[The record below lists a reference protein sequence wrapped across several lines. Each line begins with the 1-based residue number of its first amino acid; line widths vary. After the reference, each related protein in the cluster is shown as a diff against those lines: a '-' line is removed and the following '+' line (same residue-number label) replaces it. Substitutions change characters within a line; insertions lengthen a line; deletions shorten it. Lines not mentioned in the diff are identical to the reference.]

1 MTYTSRQLGYA
12 ETIAATGRAMGISAR
27 GIKIGLA
34 TTLVETNILNY
45 ANRAVP
51 GSLTVPYDEIG
62 SDGKSVGLFQQQPQ
76 WWGRGDGI
84 DLMDP
89 ATAARLFFEQLAKL
103 DYNNT
108 SRTPGWYAQTVQRS
122 AYPDRYDQRFAEASE
137 LYDQIATSTGEVM
150 AKPAFT
156 EIESMGSSGQSRNGQ
171 KPRYIFLHTQEGG
184 GTAQSL
190 ASYLNNPNNG
200 ASYHY
205 TVDNSGVVVDV
216 VDTDLASWS
225 VGNANGYSINLCFA
239 GSYAGWS
246 RQQWLN
252 NMGRAIDIA
261 AYLAAKDC
269 KKYGIAAVWLGSGG
283 SYRPASS
290 GVSDHQY
297 VTNVIG
303 WGSHTDVGKGFPGDV
318 FAAALAKYMSNTAPA
333 AVVNQ
338 IDAAAAVAKGWI
350 GNRIT
355 KGENVCPDKVG
366 RWAEFEHAHIYW
378 TPQTGAHPIP
388 HGGLFEAWT
397 ERKWETGPLG
407 YPVRDHAVL
416 PDGGVQA
423 FQGGVLYRRNGSEHG
438 YYVHGAI
445 GGRYAADGY
454 EKSDLGWPTSNECK
468 DGTGISQ
475 DFEHGTL
482 HWEPS
487 GVVKTLNGKA

>member
-1 MTYTSRQLGYA
+1 MT
-12 ETIAATGRAMGISAR
+12 
-27 GIKIGLA
+27 
-34 TTLVETNILNY
+34 
-45 ANRAVP
+45 
-51 GSLTVPYDEIG
+51 
-62 SDGKSVGLFQQQPQ
+62 
-76 WWGRGDGI
+76 
-84 DLMDP
+84 
-89 ATAARLFFEQLAKL
+89 
-103 DYNNT
+103 
-108 SRTPGWYAQTVQRS
+108 
-122 AYPDRYDQRFAEASE
+122 
-137 LYDQIATSTGEVM
+137 
-150 AKPAFT
+150 KPAFT
-156 EIESMGSSGQSRNGQ
+156 EIESMGNSCQSRGGS

-184 GTAQSL
+184 GTAKSL
-190 ASYLNNPNNG
+190 ASFLNNPNNG

-225 VGNANGYSINLCFA
+225 VGNANSYSINLCFA

-261 AYLAAKDC
+261 AYLVAQDC

-283 SYRPASS
+283 SYRPAKS

-297 VTNVIG
+297 VTSVIG

-318 FAAALAKYMSNTAPA
+318 FAAALAKYVSGA
-333 AVVNQ
+333 ADVVVNQ

-350 GNRIT
+350 GNRVT

-366 RWAEFEHAHIYW
+366 RWVEFEHAHIYW

-388 HGGLFEAWT
+388 HGGLFEAWA
-397 ERKWETGPLG
+397 EYKWETGPLG
-407 YPVRDHAVL
+407 YPVRDHAVV
-416 PDGGVQA
+416 DGGGVQA
-423 FQGGVLYRRNGSEHG
+423 FQGGVLYRQDGSEHG
-438 YYVHGAI
+438 YFVHGVI
-445 GGRYAADGY
+445 GSRYASDGY
-454 EKSDLGWPTSNECK
+454 ERSDLGWPTSDEYK

-482 HWEPS
+482 HWEPT

>member
-1 MTYTSRQLGYA
+1 MTVYTDRQLGYA
-12 ETIAATGRAMGISAR
+12 RAIVATGRSLGVADR

-34 TTLVETNILNY
+34 TTLVETNLLNY

-51 GSLTVPYDEIG
+51 GSLTVPYDAIG
-62 SDGKSVGLFQQQPQ
+62 SDSKSVGLFQQQPQ

-89 ATAARLFFEQLAKL
+89 ATSARLFFQQLLGL

-122 AYPDRYDQRFAEASE
+122 AFPNRYDERFAEASA
-137 LYDQIATSTGEVM
+137 LYDQIASSSGGTV
-150 AKPAFT
+150 AKPPFT
-156 EIESMGSSGQSRNGQ
+156 EIESMGSSCSSRSGQ
-171 KPRYIFLHTQEGG
+171 KPRYIFLHTQEGN

-190 ASYLNNPNNG
+190 AAYLNNPNNG

-216 VDTDLASWS
+216 VDTDYASWS
-225 VGNANGYSINLCFA
+225 VGDANGYSINLCFA

-261 AYLAAKDC
+261 AYLVAQDC
-269 KKYGIAAVWLGSGG
+269 KKYGIAAAWLGSGG
-283 SYRPASS
+283 SYRAASS

-297 VTNVIG
+297 VTSVIG
-303 WGSHTDVGKGFPGDV
+303 WGSHTDCGKGFPGDV
-318 FAAALAKYMSNTAPA
+318 FAASLTKYISNSAP
-333 AVVNQ
+333 VVNQ
-338 IDAAAAVAKGWI
+338 IDAAAAVAKAWI
-350 GNRIT
+350 GARIT
-355 KGENVCPDKVG
+355 KGENICPDKVG
-366 RWAEFEHAHIYW
+366 RWAEFANAHIYW

-388 HGGLFEAWT
+388 HGGLFEAWA
-397 ERKWETGPLG
+397 EHKWETGPLG

-416 PDGGVQA
+416 ADGGVQA
-423 FQGGVLYRRNGSEHG
+423 FQGGVLYRKNGADHG
-438 YYVHGAI
+438 YFVHGAI
-445 GGRYAADGY
+445 GARYAADGY
-454 EKSDLGWPTSNECK
+454 EKSDLGWPTSDEYK
-468 DGTGISQ
+468 SGTGISQ
-475 DFEHGTL
+475 DFDNGTL

-487 GVVKTLNGKA
+487 GVVKTIRKA

>member
-1 MTYTSRQLGYA
+1 MTSRRLGYA
-12 ETIAATGRAMGISAR
+12 ETIVATGRSLGISAR

-34 TTLVETNILNY
+34 TALVETNILNY

-51 GSLTVPYDEIG
+51 GSLTVPYDAIG
-62 SDGKSVGLFQQQPQ
+62 SDSKSVGLFQQQPQ

-89 ATAARLFFEQLAKL
+89 ATSARLFFEQLAKL

-122 AYPDRYDQRFAEASE
+122 AYPDRYDQRFAEASA
-137 LYDQIATSTGEVM
+137 LYDQITTTGGIV

-156 EIESMGSSGQSRNGQ
+156 EIESMGSSCQSRNGQ
-171 KPRYIFLHTQEGG
+171 KPRYIFVHTQEGG

-190 ASYLNNPNNG
+190 AGFLNNPNNG

-225 VGNANGYSINLCFA
+225 VGDANSYSINLCFA

-246 RQQWLN
+246 RQQWLT

-261 AYLAAKDC
+261 AYLVAQDC
-269 KKYGIAAVWLGSGG
+269 KKYGIAAIWLGSGG
-283 SYRPASS
+283 SYRAASS

-318 FAAALAKYMSNTAPA
+318 FAAALAKYVSGA
-333 AVVNQ
+333 ADVVVNQ
-338 IDAAAAVAKGWI
+338 IDAAATVAKGWI
-350 GNRIT
+350 GNRVT

-388 HGGLFEAWT
+388 HGGLFEAWA
-397 ERKWETGPLG
+397 EYKWETGPLG

-423 FQGGVLYRRNGSEHG
+423 FQGGVLYRHNGSEHG

-445 GGRYAADGY
+445 GSRYAADGY
-454 EKSDLGWPTSNECK
+454 EKSDLGWPTSNEYK

-482 HWEPS
+482 HWEPT